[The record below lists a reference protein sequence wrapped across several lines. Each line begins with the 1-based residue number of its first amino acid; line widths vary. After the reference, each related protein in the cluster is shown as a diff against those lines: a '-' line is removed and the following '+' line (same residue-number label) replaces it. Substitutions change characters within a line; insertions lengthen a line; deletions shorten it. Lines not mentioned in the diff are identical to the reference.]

1 MPHTIIQTFPCMGQ
15 NGLRVGFNG
24 HSHIFTSPLQRQ
36 KPQMVLFFDY
46 LLFFLIQF
54 LIKKA
59 EGFPSAFAMSTDDP
73 AYQPFMLRLDALRGL
88 TFFLDSPVILGM
100 RC

>member
-1 MPHTIIQTFPCMGQ
+1 
-15 NGLRVGFNG
+15 
-24 HSHIFTSPLQRQ
+24 
-36 KPQMVLFFDY
+36 MVRFVNC

-88 TFFLDSPVILGM
+88 TFLFGFTCNLGDAMLILLKQLPAS
-100 RC
+100 RLNAFNRAATSLRFPA

>member
-1 MPHTIIQTFPCMGQ
+1 
-15 NGLRVGFNG
+15 
-24 HSHIFTSPLQRQ
+24 
-36 KPQMVLFFDY
+36 MVRFVSC

-59 EGFPSAFAMSTDDP
+59 EGFPSAFAMSTDGP